1 MRRWG
6 PGDWCDTA
14 ETGPRLGEGD
24 SGRAPPAGAAAP
36 ARLVGTSRASG
47 NGGPPSAA
55 GGEFNAADG
64 WQLSVGSRED
74 TLPAINLYGAYVTS
88 FASLRSDDGVKALL
102 FAPSY
107 SAEALQFACVIVAD
121 ALSPYRC

>member
-1 MRRWG
+1 MSS
-6 PGDWCDTA
+6 
-14 ETGPRLGEGD
+14 TG
-24 SGRAPPAGAAAP
+24 
-36 ARLVGTSRASG
+36 
-47 NGGPPSAA
+47 
-55 GGEFNAADG
+55 NAADG

-88 FASLRSDDGVKALL
+88 FASLRNDDGVKALL